1 MALPDGIPA
10 YQEWRRRIAWPRPC
24 RTSLWVS
31 LNILYVRSCNT
42 TVKTSLKSRS
52 KERNQ
57 NLYSV
62 MGQETALLNRIHQ
75 GLKKNG
81 TVGPTRGLKKA
92 IEWFFDQGLFW
103 LNDLKWPEM
112 AFWPWWSKNLNFYR
126 YQRSKRNFR
135 KKQGWYIQSG
145 NTWSSTWYAL
155 NANGD
160 QYNSTWRYYKFWSKL
175 YQCYWFIPIVK
186 TKMPTDCSLYGS

>member
-1 MALPDGIPA
+1 MLDLV
-10 YQEWRRRIAWPRPC
+10 Y
-24 RTSLWVS
+24 
-31 LNILYVRSCNT
+31 T

-92 IEWFFDQGLFW
+92 IEWFFDQGLF
-103 LNDLKWPEM
+103 
-112 AFWPWWSKNLNFYR
+112 
-126 YQRSKRNFR
+126 
-135 KKQGWYIQSG
+135 
-145 NTWSSTWYAL
+145 
-155 NANGD
+155 
-160 QYNSTWRYYKFWSKL
+160 
-175 YQCYWFIPIVK
+175 
-186 TKMPTDCSLYGS
+186 